1 MKSKSLEIGLEIQLL
16 TKRDSVTIPSSEDI
30 AYLAGLFDGEGSVSY
45 KQYMRKRKGA
55 KKAYPTWQI
64 RLEIAMTDES
74 VIRWVT
80 EFVGVGTYGPR
91 KVRPGRKKQWRWRCS
106 HRDAFYVARLIWP
119 YVHVKLPKIQQII
132 QHYTED
138 KLKSGAEVVNLE
150 NYKLFHGL

>member
-1 MKSKSLEIGLEIQLL
+1 
-16 TKRDSVTIPSSEDI
+16 VTIPSSEDI

-45 KQYMRKRKGA
+45 KQYMRKRKHG

-74 VIRWVT
+74 IIRWVT

-106 HRDAFYVARLIWP
+106 HRQAYYVARLIWP
-119 YVHVKLPKIQQII
+119 YVHVKLPQIQKIIEHYAKEKLQESADIVDLEHYRLWVKSPGKIQ
-132 QHYTED
+132 
-138 KLKSGAEVVNLE
+138 
-150 NYKLFHGL
+150 